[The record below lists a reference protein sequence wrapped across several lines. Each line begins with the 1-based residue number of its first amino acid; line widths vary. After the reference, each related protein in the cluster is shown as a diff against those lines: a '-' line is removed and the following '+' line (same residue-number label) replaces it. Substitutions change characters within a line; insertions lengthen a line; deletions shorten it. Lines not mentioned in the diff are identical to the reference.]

1 MPAQVVF
8 GLDTFGDATVDAK
21 GNPMSH
27 AQTIR
32 DLVEQA
38 RLADQL
44 GLHGFGI
51 GEHHRPDFAVSAPDT
66 VLAGIATV
74 TQNIRLSTAVTILS
88 TDDPV
93 RVYER
98 FATIQALSNGR
109 AEISVGRG
117 SYLEGFQLFGYRVE
131 DSFDLFGERLDLMAR
146 LLTQRPVNWQGKTRS
161 ALTGQQVWPKLEQNL
176 PLRVAVGGSPESAE
190 RAARMGLPL
199 ALSVISGD
207 PTRFADYIATYRTSL
222 KQHGWGERQ
231 VSVHGPGYIAATD
244 GQAIDEY
251 WPHYNASYGRIS
263 RERGQNHID
272 FAYFVREVEEG
283 ALYVG
288 SPETVARKIARTV
301 DALGVDRFD
310 FKYNAGPM
318 THAASMRTIELYASE
333 AIPKTSDLLVFGASE
348 SQLAL

>member
-1 MPAQVVF
+1 MPAPVVF

-21 GNPMSH
+21 GNPVSH

-32 DLVEQA
+32 DLVEQV

-44 GLHGFGI
+44 GLYGFGI
-51 GEHHRPDFAVSAPDT
+51 GEHHREDFAVSAPDT
-66 VLAGIATV
+66 VLAGMATV
-74 TQNIRLSTAVTILS
+74 TENIRLGTAVTILS

-98 FATIQALSNGR
+98 FATLQALSNGR

-131 DSFDLFGERLDLMAR
+131 DSFDLFDERLDLLAR
-146 LLTQRPVNWQGKTRS
+146 LLIQRPVSWQGKTRS
-161 ALTGQQVWPKLEQNL
+161 ALNGQQVWPKLESAL

-207 PTRFADYIATYRTSL
+207 PARFADYISTYRASL
-222 KQHGWGERQ
+222 SQHGWAQRQ

-251 WPHYNASYGRIS
+251 WPHYDASYGRIS
-263 RERGQNHID
+263 RERGQTHID
-272 FAYFVREVEEG
+272 YDYFVREVEEG

-288 SPETVARKIARTV
+288 SADTVARKIARTV

-318 THAASMRTIELYASE
+318 THAASMRNIEIYAGEVEQAVSG
-333 AIPKTSDLLVFGASE
+333 LLGSGKLVSA
-348 SQLAL
+348 AV